1 MRTHHRHLMMMA
13 LATIFAI
20 STANAA
26 KIAKLP
32 QHKSYKTGL
41 RAINPTSARAS
52 LYFLAD
58 DALRGRFTGS
68 PEALISARYL
78 ISELEAMGYSPV
90 LQPFTGRKGER
101 MQNILLDIPGSDPN
115 ERVILGAHYDHEG
128 VKDGE
133 IYNGADDNAS
143 GTVAVLEIARALRH
157 AIEAGATPRRSITI
171 ALWDGEERGLQGSRH
186 YAAQITDTAAVKYY
200 VNFDIVGRNSDE
212 SNPRRFDY
220 FFTEANPELK
230 DIVSEAIVAE
240 KLELELT
247 PRPWDKPTGGS
258 DNAPFARRMIPISW
272 FHTNGHA
279 DFHKPTDTADK
290 INYPKLIEITKAGY
304 YLIWKLAF

>member
-1 MRTHHRHLMMMA
+1 MRTTHRHLLMA
-13 LATIFAI
+13 LAAILTINVA
-20 STANAA
+20 TAA
-26 KIAKLP
+26 KVTKLP

-41 RAINPTSARAS
+41 EAISLVNARAS

-78 ISELEAMGYSPV
+78 ISELEQMGYSPV

-101 MQNILLDIPGSDPN
+101 MQNILIDIPGSDPN
-115 ERVILGAHYDHEG
+115 ERVIFGAHYDHEG

-212 SNPRRFDY
+212 ANPRRFDY

-272 FHTNGHA
+272 FHTNGHP